1 MSRKD
6 SREKAME
13 ILFSM
18 ELTKDNDTEA
28 LENFVE
34 NYEEDINLLDLDYI
48 KTVLKGVYENKNDID
63 KIIESNLQNWK
74 LDRISKINLTIL
86 RMAIFEMNNLND
98 VPGKVAINEALELTK
113 KYSDEKSSHKLPML
127 LCFFFWSFGRR
138 VIESEIR

>member
-28 LENFVE
+28 LENFIE

-113 KYSDEKSSHKLPML
+113 K
-127 LCFFFWSFGRR
+127 
-138 VIESEIR
+138 

>member
-28 LENFVE
+28 LENFIE

-113 KYSDEKSSHKLPML
+113 KYSDEKSV
-127 LCFFFWSFGRR
+127 SFING
-138 VIESEIR
+138 VLDKVLVK

>member
-86 RMAIFEMNNLND
+86 RMAIFEMNNVDD

-113 KYSDEKSSHKLPML
+113 KYSDEKSV
-127 LCFFFWSFGRR
+127 SFING
-138 VIESEIR
+138 VLDKVLIK

>member
-18 ELTKDNDTEA
+18 ELTKDNAEEA
-28 LENFVE
+28 LENFIE
-34 NYEEDINLLDLDYI
+34 NYEEDMNSLDLDYI
-48 KTVLKGVYENKNDID
+48 KTILNGVYENKNDID

-74 LDRISKINLTIL
+74 IERISKVNLTIL
-86 RMAIFEMNNLND
+86 RMAIFEMNNVSD

-113 KYSDEKSSHKLPML
+113 KYSDEKSV
-127 LCFFFWSFGRR
+127 SFING
-138 VIESEIR
+138 VLDKVLVK

>member
-28 LENFVE
+28 LENFIE

-74 LDRISKINLTIL
+74 LDRI
-86 RMAIFEMNNLND
+86 
-98 VPGKVAINEALELTK
+98 
-113 KYSDEKSSHKLPML
+113 
-127 LCFFFWSFGRR
+127 
-138 VIESEIR
+138 

>member
-113 KYSDEKSSHKLPML
+113 KYSDEKSVSYINGVLDKVL
-127 LCFFFWSFGRR
+127 
-138 VIESEIR
+138 IK